1 MKSVSS
7 YRANHYLSVSL
18 LQFKRASISEEETK
32 GKKRKGSRINN
43 DKGLVFFFVFLLSD
57 GMFRLS
63 ESWEKPLNLVDTQ
76 MIEKRVLISDEVLI
90 LDAFSLCIEYFP
102 ELKENS
108 LIKKKKKKKSNKAS
122 VCICSRAI

>member
-108 LIKKKKKKKSNKAS
+108 LIKKKKKIK
-122 VCICSRAI
+122 